1 MDFQVNIICYQHTAW
16 CILTRKQFSNDV
28 VMITKF
34 KSLILV
40 GILGCILTPVVY
52 AAKPSGGESPVTIT
66 IDGNQ
71 LIEQI
76 KAIIPGDRSKVRD
89 KRDAII
95 LHEGNDCTQE
105 LVGSLPLPRDIFNV
119 NFKDNKPGFDN
130 DEARSLSV
138 RSDKGALNLPVKAG
152 TKILLFD
159 NPEGKKDDDWVEI
172 TFKRNPKNQ
181 GIYPGDAY
189 CIRTFEKDYEDNVV
203 RIDYHEDNG
212 LNGKVSYAEVRQP

>member
-1 MDFQVNIICYQHTAW
+1 
-16 CILTRKQFSNDV
+16 
-28 VMITKF
+28 MITKF

-40 GILGCILTPVVY
+40 GTLGCIITPIAY
-52 AAKPSGGESPVTIT
+52 AAKPSGGGLPVNVDIY
-66 IDGNQ
+66 IDGNK

-76 KAIIPGDRSKVRD
+76 QAITPGDKDKVRD
-89 KRDAII
+89 KRDPII

-105 LVGSLPLPRDIFNV
+105 LVGSLPLTKDIFTV

-159 NPEGKKDDDWVEI
+159 NPEGKKNDDWVEI
-172 TFKRNPKNQ
+172 TFKRDPKNQ
-181 GIYPGDAY
+181 GVYPGDAY
-189 CIRTFEKDYEDNVV
+189 CIRTFEKDSENDIVKV
-203 RIDYHEDNG
+203 DYHKDNG